1 MLALRAQTSLTLIS
15 LSLLSACGDSG
26 RESGSDSAA
35 SSSVSVGSIGT
46 LTNGETASSS
56 GGVVTGG
63 SGTGGA
69 DSGSATTTGQPT
81 TGDSVSASAADSGP
95 KFDLGGT
102 PDIAVGCGDSGG
114 GMLDTSYIWI
124 PATSD
129 GWVAKINTRT
139 MTEEARY
146 LTGPNGVGEDV
157 SRTAVSGDGRFVVV
171 NGRGSGRST
180 AVAANVADCKD
191 ANGDGMITTSTGP
204 GDIKPWGTDECIAWT
219 LVHAAWDGGQTHG
232 PRGISWTAGEWSEAQ
247 CAFINPKVWLGY
259 LAGDGTAHMVRLD
272 GPTGAIEQ
280 DLLVPDWDGSGYAPY
295 GGALDPLQ
303 RPWFTGLRGELARV
317 EVNQNPLTVTRITQ
331 PPEIQSYGMTV
342 DPDGNPWM
350 GGCPGPVS
358 TYDVN
363 ADTWI
368 MIPGTGACHR
378 GMAVD
383 HDFHVWVASNGPC
396 GLVEIDGKTRTLVA
410 QHQLAQCST
419 PIGVSVD
426 VDGYVWLVD
435 QEGWAWKIDTKNV
448 PAMQMMMVPGSH
460 YVYSDMTG
468 GQLKSVS
475 PPPG

>member
-1 MLALRAQTSLTLIS
+1 MNIRSTFIPLALLA
-15 LSLLSACGDSG
+15 ACGDSG
-26 RESGSDSAA
+26 RETASDSAA
-35 SSSVSVGSIGT
+35 TS
-46 LTNGETASSS
+46 TASQVTLVTLSNGDAS
-56 GGVVTGG
+56 DSTPTGSTGG
-63 SGTGGA
+63 GGTGGM
-69 DSGSATTTGQPT
+69 DTGGGTTTGPQPT
-81 TGDSVSASAADSGP
+81 TGNTVSASSTDSGP
-95 KFDLGGT
+95 KFDLGGA
-102 PDIAVGCGDSGG
+102 PDIAIGCGDSGG

-124 PATSD
+124 PSTSD
-129 GWVAKINTRT
+129 GWVSKINTRT
-139 MTEEARY
+139 MTEEARF
-146 LTGPNGVGEDV
+146 LTGPGGGSESV

-180 AVAANVADCKD
+180 AVAANVEDCKD

-204 GDIKPWGTDECIAWT
+204 GDVKPWGTDECIAWT
-219 LVHAAWDGGQTHG
+219 LVHAAWDNNATHG
-232 PRGISWTAGEWSEAQ
+232 PRGISWTAGEWSEAM

-259 LAGDGTAHMVRLD
+259 LANDGTAHMVRLD
-272 GPTGAIEQ
+272 GPTGAVEQ
-280 DLLVPDWDGSGYAPY
+280 DLLVPGWQGSGYAPY

-317 EVNQNPLTVTRITQ
+317 EVAANPITVTRFPQ
-331 PPEIQSYGMTV
+331 PNEIQSYGMTV

-350 GGCPGPVS
+350 GGCSGPVS

-363 ADTWI
+363 SGQWI
-368 MIPGTGACHR
+368 TIPGTSACHR

-383 HDFHVWVASNGPC
+383 FDFHVWVASNGPC

-419 PIGVSVD
+419 PIGVSID

-448 PAMQMMMVPGSH
+448 PAMQMMQVPGSH

-475 PPPG
+475 PPPA